1 MTTTRRRTTSYQ
13 PISAL
18 NDFLFCERRCALHRN
33 EQVWVENRHTLEGTD
48 GHQRVHADPTREE
61 LGSAGR
67 LVRGMWLKTTRLRLV
82 GVADLVEFRT
92 AEGDLSPV
100 VYPVEFK
107 RGRRRRWDNDDV
119 QLCAQALCLEEMLQ
133 AVIPAGAIFHLKS
146 RRRREVAF
154 DNRLRS
160 LTEMTAARLHELVAS
175 GATPPPVLKTRCR
188 GCSVRDLCMPELL
201 SRPRSFTS
209 YQNTLYHPLSD
220 SSDAPIA
227 P

>member
-1 MTTTRRRTTSYQ
+1 MSFAPPRAIFRQSFTRSSSNAGGAGDGTTTTCSY
-13 PISAL
+13 AL
-18 NDFLFCERRCALHRN
+18 N
-33 EQVWVENRHTLEGTD
+33 
-48 GHQRVHADPTREE
+48 
-61 LGSAGR
+61 S
-67 LVRGMWLKTTRLRLV
+67 
-82 GVADLVEFRT
+82 
-92 AEGDLSPV
+92 
-100 VYPVEFK
+100 
-107 RGRRRRWDNDDV
+107 
-119 QLCAQALCLEEMLQ
+119 LCLEEMLQ

-175 GATPPPVLKTRCR
+175 GATPPPVLKPRCR

-209 YQNTLYHPLSD
+209 YQNTLYHPVSD
-220 SSDAPIA
+220 PCDSPIA